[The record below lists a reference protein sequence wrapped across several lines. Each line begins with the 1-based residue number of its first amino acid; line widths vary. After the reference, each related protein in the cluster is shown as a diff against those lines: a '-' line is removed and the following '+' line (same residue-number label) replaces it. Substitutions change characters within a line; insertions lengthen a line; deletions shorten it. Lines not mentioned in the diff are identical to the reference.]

1 MQAWTAQQS
10 DPTSCGR
17 RSIPHLPRRIGAA
30 GIVFNEFLRIVDS
43 MGTALQILLG
53 FGDAEFAIGGIGLAN
68 IMLVSVTQR
77 AREIGMLKSI
87 GATSRSIL
95 FQFLLE
101 ATAIVLDLAMAPSS
115 RFHFLSA
122 VHLDRSNDRK
132 AGISRTGLF
141 QRVFG
146 KASKEASS
154 SQIRYAEILAEI
166 RRLVG

>member
-1 MQAWTAQQS
+1 MDAGQ
-10 DPTSCGR
+10 
-17 RSIPHLPRRIGAA
+17 PHRPRRIGAA

-53 FGDAEFAIGGIGLAN
+53 FVGTLTLAIGGIGLAN

-101 ATAIVLDLAMAPSS
+101 AMAIVLDLAMAPSS

-146 KASKEASS
+146 KANKEASS
-154 SQIRYAEILAEI
+154 SQIRDAEILAEF

>member
-1 MQAWTAQQS
+1 
-10 DPTSCGR
+10 
-17 RSIPHLPRRIGAA
+17 
-30 GIVFNEFLRIVDS
+30 

-53 FGDAEFAIGGIGLAN
+53 FVGTLTLAIGGIGLAN

-101 ATAIVLDLAMAPSS
+101 AMAIVLDLAMAPSS

-132 AGISRTGLF
+132 AGISTF

-146 KASKEASS
+146 KGNKEASS
-154 SQIRYAEILAEI
+154 SQIRDAEILAEF